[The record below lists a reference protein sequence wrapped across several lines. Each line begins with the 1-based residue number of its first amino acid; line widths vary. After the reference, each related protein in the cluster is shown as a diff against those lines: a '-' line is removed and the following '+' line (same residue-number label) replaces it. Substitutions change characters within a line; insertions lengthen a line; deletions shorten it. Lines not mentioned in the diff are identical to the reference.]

1 MSYPD
6 VYLFSVENENC
17 VRIIAIV
24 SISEEEARKEI
35 QDEYSSCDAALLEN
49 VSIQQTGTM
58 KEIYRFDW

>member
-24 SISEEEARKEI
+24 AMSEEEALEEV
-35 QDEYSSCDAALLEN
+35 QSEYSTCNPALLEN
-49 VSIQQTGTM
+49 ISIQQTGTM

>member
-24 SISEEEARKEI
+24 AMSEEEALEEV
-35 QDEYSSCDAALLEN
+35 QSEYSTCNPVLLEN
-49 VSIQQTGTM
+49 ISIQQTGTM